1 MTSDADLLTRALDHA
16 IRFRQGLPDR
26 PPRPTASAASL
37 RAAFGGPTPEA
48 GENPRAVI
56 DALAAAAEPGL
67 SGSAGSR
74 FFGWVIGGSHPAG
87 VAADILTS
95 AWGQNAGL
103 YAAAPAAAVAEAVA
117 GAWLLDMLRLPATAS
132 VGFVTGATMASFT
145 CLAAA
150 RHRVLAD
157 VGWDVE
163 AEGLAGAPKVR
174 TLVGEAA
181 HPAIESALR
190 YLGLGRPTVTL
201 PTDADGRILPE
212 ALEAALRAGD
222 GPAIVVA
229 QAGQI
234 NTGAF
239 DPVQEIAAI
248 CRAAGAWLHVDGA
261 FGLWARAVPELD
273 AQTAGFELAQSW
285 AVDGHK
291 WLQLPYDSGF
301 AIVADPEAH
310 RAAMSMV
317 ASYLPPAAA
326 DEHDPGQLVPE
337 LSRRARG
344 FAAWAMLRTLGRQ
357 GVAALVRRHC
367 TLARRLADRLA
378 GVPGVEVVNRVDL
391 NQVLVAF
398 GDGEPET
405 RDVLTRAVIA
415 RLQAGNACFAA
426 GARWG
431 GRWVLRLSLI
441 AWALEAPDIDRLAAA
456 IAEAWR
462 EVARANARGRSPAGA
477 QSKADAAV

>member
-1 MTSDADLLTRALDHA
+1 MTSDAILFARAAELA
-16 IRFRQGLPDR
+16 SEFRSSLPDR
-26 PPRPTASAASL
+26 PPRPPASAAAL
-37 RAAFGGPTPEA
+37 RAAFGGPTPEV
-48 GENPRAVI
+48 GEDPLAVI
-56 DALAAAAEPGL
+56 EALAQAADPGL
-67 SGSAGSR
+67 AGTAGPR
-74 FFGWVIGGSHPAG
+74 FFGWVIGASHSAG
-87 VAADILTS
+87 VAADMLTS

-103 YAAAPAAAVAEAVA
+103 YAAAPAAAAAEAA
-117 GAWLLDMLRLPATAS
+117 ASGWLLDILRLPRESS

-150 RHRVLAD
+150 RHRALAR

-163 AEGLAGAPKVR
+163 ALGLAGAPRVR
-174 TLVGEAA
+174 TLISDDA
-181 HPAIESALR
+181 HPAVDSALR
-190 YLGLGRPTVTL
+190 YLGLGRPTARVA
-201 PTDADGRILPE
+201 TDDQGRMRP
-212 ALEAALRAGD
+212 AALREALRLGG

-239 DPVQEIAAI
+239 DRGEEIADL
-248 CRAAGAWLHVDGA
+248 CHAAGAWLHVDGA
-261 FGLWARAVPELD
+261 FGLWARAAREFD
-273 AQTAGFELAQSW
+273 ARTAGLERADSW

-301 AIVADPEAH
+301 AIVSDREAH
-310 RAAMSMV
+310 RAAMNMV

-344 FAAWAMLRTLGRQ
+344 FPAWVMLRVLGRE
-357 GVAALVRRHC
+357 GVAEIVRRHSR
-367 TLARRLADRLA
+367 LARRLAERLDA
-378 GVPGVEVVNRVDL
+378 LPGVEVQNEVVL
-391 NQVLVAF
+391 NQVVAAF
-398 GDGEPET
+398 GDGEPEV

-415 RLQAGNACFAA
+415 RLQARNVCFAG
-426 GARWG
+426 GARWR

-441 AWALEAPDIDRLAAA
+441 AHPLQDADIDRLADA

-462 EVARANARGRSPAGA
+462 DVQIAQAPGRPTVVRAA
-477 QSKADAAV
+477 QA